1 MVCGFESHHCALI
14 KFEMNII
21 KVENVRRINGFV
33 NRLEIISNYR
43 YDGTYSALLI
53 LSEND
58 ILNDN
63 SLLKLKGYDISAL
76 LLPEKYKYTFNDTKV
91 GKMIQPQLIIGYII
105 SYY

>member
-1 MVCGFESHHCALI
+1 
-14 KFEMNII
+14 MNII